1 MGSAE
6 VIVLCLMGVGFI
18 LPVILIATAIRVV
31 PEDKRLTVYRL
42 GRYIGDKGPG
52 LIMLIPIIDRGI
64 VKDVGLP
71 AQAGGGSSAG
81 KLHAQLMIGWGGEA
95 TSRVFRDGGQI
106 LLHTGENVDAISEMP
121 IQPGQPV
128 RVKRVIVEVE
138 SVD

>member
-1 MGSAE
+1 MESGLL
-6 VIVLCLMGVGFI
+6 VLCI
-18 LPVILIATAIRVV
+18 LGISLIFLVISLTAAIRVV

-64 VKDVGLP
+64 VKDVGFP
-71 AQAGGGSSAG
+71 GQAGGSSAG
-81 KLHAQLMIGWGGEA
+81 KLHAQLIIGWGGEA
-95 TSRVFRDGGQI
+95 KSRVFRDGGQV

>member
-6 VIVLCLMGVGFI
+6 ILVLCIMGVGSV

-31 PEDKRLTVYRL
+31 PEDKRLAVYRL
-42 GRYIGDKGPG
+42 GRYLGDKGPG

-64 VKDVGLP
+64 VKDVGL
-71 AQAGGGSSAG
+71 AGQAGGSSAG
-81 KLHAQLMIGWGGEA
+81 KLHARFMIGWGGEA
-95 TSRVFRDGGQI
+95 TTRVFRDGGQV
-106 LLHTGENVDAISEMP
+106 LLHTGESVDAISEMP

-128 RVKRVIVEVE
+128 RVKRVILEVE

>member
-1 MGSAE
+1 MESGLL
-6 VIVLCLMGVGFI
+6 VLCI
-18 LPVILIATAIRVV
+18 LGISLIFLVISLTAAIRVV

-71 AQAGGGSSAG
+71 AQAGGGSSAD
-81 KLHAQLMIGWGGEA
+81 KLHARLMIGWGGEA

-121 IQPGQPV
+121 IQSGQPV

>member
-1 MGSAE
+1 MESGLL
-6 VIVLCLMGVGFI
+6 VLCI
-18 LPVILIATAIRVV
+18 LGISLIFLVISLTAAIRVV

-42 GRYIGDKGPG
+42 RRYIGDKGPG
-52 LIMLIPIIDRGI
+52 LIILIPIIDRGI
-64 VKDVGLP
+64 VKDVGFP
-71 AQAGGGSSAG
+71 GQAGGSSAD

-95 TSRVFRDGGQI
+95 TSRVFRDGGQV